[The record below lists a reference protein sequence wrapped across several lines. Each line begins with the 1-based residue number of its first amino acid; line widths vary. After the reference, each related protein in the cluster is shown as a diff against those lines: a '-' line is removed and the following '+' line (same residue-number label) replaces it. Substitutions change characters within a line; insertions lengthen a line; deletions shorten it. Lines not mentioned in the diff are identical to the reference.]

1 MMDPRIKE
9 LVEQAYVADSLEEN
23 PRYKKSFLTDRLL
36 DNMAGFHE
44 KLVMLVVHDF
54 LNELTNDDAL
64 GPARVETIDRLARKW
79 GIEKPKA

>member
-1 MMDPRIKE
+1 MNQRIRD
-9 LVEQAYVADSLEEN
+9 LTEQAYVADSLEEN

-36 DNMAGFHE
+36 DSMAGFHE
-44 KLVMLVVHDF
+44 KLVLSVVYDF
-54 LNELTNDDAL
+54 LDELTNDDAL